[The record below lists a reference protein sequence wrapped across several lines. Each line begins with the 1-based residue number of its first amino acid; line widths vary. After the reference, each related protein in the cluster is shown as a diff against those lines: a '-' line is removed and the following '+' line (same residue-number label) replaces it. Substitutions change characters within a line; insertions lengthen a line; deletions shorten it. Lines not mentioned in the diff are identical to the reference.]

1 MKVAAAAG
9 SELAWWRGHVRLERG
24 VLDDLFRLSLRMLR
38 FVEVVVSRCG
48 RYRFDEAGV
57 SDVRRVETRAVGV
70 QVERAIG
77 LKLHVSIDGS
87 WNRDRFRK
95 FVHALPLAGRSCR
108 VRVGRVCVNCAIA
121 QVVRCRS
128 SRWLRCSAQRRPAAL
143 GCLGRL
149 ALLAGMVLAWLDLVK
164 LAFLVW
170 RGAGFERSSGGRWW
184 QTQFSQSVP
193 KAASPPRSRQ
203 EGRYRQCAAIQEP
216 TNLAGDNSG
225 FSAWCYV

>member
-24 VLDDLFRLSLRMLR
+24 VLDDRFRLSLRMLR

-87 WNRDRFRK
+87 WNRDRLRK

-108 VRVGRVCVNCAIA
+108 VRVGRVCVNGASIV
-121 QVVRCRS
+121 QLH
-128 SRWLRCSAQRRPAAL
+128 RWFDVGP
-143 GCLGRL
+143 
-149 ALLAGMVLAWLDLVK
+149 V
-164 LAFLVW
+164 
-170 RGAGFERSSGGRWW
+170 GG
-184 QTQFSQSVP
+184 
-193 KAASPPRSRQ
+193 
-203 EGRYRQCAAIQEP
+203 CAARRS
-216 TNLAGDNSG
+216 AGPLRSAVWG
-225 FSAWCYV
+225 GSLRSPAWCSRGSIW